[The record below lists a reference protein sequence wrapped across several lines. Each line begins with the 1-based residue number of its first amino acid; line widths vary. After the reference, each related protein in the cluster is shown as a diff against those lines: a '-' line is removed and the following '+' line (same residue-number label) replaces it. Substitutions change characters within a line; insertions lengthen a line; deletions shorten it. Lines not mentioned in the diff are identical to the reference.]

1 MKTTLE
7 IVLDEINMVMES
19 DYTMEN
25 KDTPLNQL
33 NIDSLYAVEIELA
46 LEERF
51 GLDLPDEGLSNR
63 TPQQIAD
70 IINVAKKKG
79 AQ

>member
-19 DYTMEN
+19 DYTMEH

-33 NIDSLYAVEIELA
+33 NIDSLDAVEIECA

-51 GLDLPDEGLSNR
+51 ESAFPDEGLLNY
-63 TPQQIAD
+63 TPKQIAK
-70 IINVAKKKG
+70 IVEGG
-79 AQ
+79 AA

>member
-19 DYTMEN
+19 DYTMEH

-33 NIDSLYAVEIELA
+33 NIDSLDAVEIECA
-46 LEERF
+46 LEEHF
-51 GLDLPDEGLSNR
+51 ESDFPDEGLLNY
-63 TPQQIAD
+63 TPKQIAK
-70 IINVAKKKG
+70 IVKGG